1 MPRPRPA
8 DPGRRP
14 MGLDPRTWDRDKRL
28 SYGHQPRPTHSG
40 CVVTVR
46 PTPHTP
52 RRPRR
57 APSTGST
64 PWIRHRSVAVHQ
76 SRPVDVLGTHSAC
89 HSHQRPSSCGQRV
102 DRVVLGPLVHELH
115 GSDSGAP
122 TAPVSRNTRA
132 DLRRSALSPESTG
145 PTTNTP
151 STREKDTAQPP
162 VGRCLWMVDTSS
174 TYKHD
179 PTATGEHLS
188 TTRTTRRC
196 GPMSLPRRRV
206 TPHSA
211 HPRRSS

>member
-1 MPRPRPA
+1 
-8 DPGRRP
+8 
-14 MGLDPRTWDRDKRL
+14 
-28 SYGHQPRPTHSG
+28 
-40 CVVTVR
+40 VTVR

-52 RRPRR
+52 RRARCARR
-57 APSTGST
+57 SASNWSTQ
-64 PWIRHRSVAVHQ
+64 WIRHRRVAVHQ

-122 TAPVSRNTRA
+122 TAPVSPNTHA
-132 DLRRSALSPESTG
+132 DLRRSGLSPESTG

-151 STREKDTAQPP
+151 STREEDIAQPP
-162 VGRCLWMVDTSS
+162 VGRCLWMPDTGS
-174 TYKHD
+174 TCNHL
-179 PTATGEHLS
+179 PAGGEEHLS
-188 TTRTTRRC
+188 TTRTPRRC